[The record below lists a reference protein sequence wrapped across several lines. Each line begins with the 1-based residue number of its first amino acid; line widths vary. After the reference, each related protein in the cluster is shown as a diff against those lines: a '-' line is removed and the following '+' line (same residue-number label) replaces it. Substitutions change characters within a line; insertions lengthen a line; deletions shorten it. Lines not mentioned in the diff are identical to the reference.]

1 MSDSD
6 TNPTRDAER
15 QRMQDE
21 LRRPLLPALI
31 ARRDS
36 RDYLPIPQAITQ
48 ANRIFGPGN
57 WRTEIKSHTAITDD
71 KGMVTGYK
79 CIVRVTVE
87 TLGTC
92 FEGVGFEQMTR
103 RRGDTSSLQTPQ
115 AHDTAMKGAESD
127 AVKRALRYFGDAFG
141 NALYEKDDERE
152 RVFRFV
158 VDAIDRG
165 EIGTKEAER
174 MILGPFRRPKEVPIS
189 MALGVYYKAR
199 DEARRNAD
207 SAEAEPADS
216 DPEDVTDR
224 FPDLPE
230 PPDDPNDDDE
240 REDDESTDHD
250 DLPARRRRNDPFRGD
265 GGDEA

>member
-174 MILGPFRRPKEVPIS
+174 MILGPIPEAQGGTDLNGAGRLLQSPRRGETQRRQRGGRAGRFRPRGRDRPVPGSARATRRPE
-189 MALGVYYKAR
+189 
-199 DEARRNAD
+199 
-207 SAEAEPADS
+207 
-216 DPEDVTDR
+216 
-224 FPDLPE
+224 
-230 PPDDPNDDDE
+230 
-240 REDDESTDHD
+240 
-250 DLPARRRRNDPFRGD
+250 RRRRAGRR
-265 GGDEA
+265 